1 MRLVGQP
8 AQSSVAETVDN
19 MSGPLSILV
28 LNYPAAEAS
37 VYEGCSVARTNRSCM
52 SEPVAV
58 ANL

>member
-1 MRLVGQP
+1 MGQP

-28 LNYPAAEAS
+28 LNYPAAAAS
-37 VYEGCSVARTNRSCM
+37 VYEGCSVAHRNRSCM
-52 SEPVAV
+52 SEAVAV